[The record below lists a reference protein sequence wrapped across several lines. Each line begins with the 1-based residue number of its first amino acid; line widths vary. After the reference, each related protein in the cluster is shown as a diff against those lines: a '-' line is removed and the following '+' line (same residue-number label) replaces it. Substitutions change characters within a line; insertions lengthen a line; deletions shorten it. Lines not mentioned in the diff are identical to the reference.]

1 MGPGAAGEQRGLTGR
16 PHGPGWG
23 TPQADGPAHGP
34 GYTQLAM
41 TASAMRSSTAP
52 AIDPRMPD
60 FFIVGHAKSG
70 TTALY
75 EMLRRH
81 PQVFMPEY
89 KGGAGKEPW
98 YFSRENPH
106 PQTGGE
112 RDISFTG
119 RTAMSEEE
127 YLSLF
132 ADAAPEQVR
141 GEASSSYLWSHTA
154 AARIHAVRP
163 DARIIAIIREPASF
177 LRSLHMQLLQ
187 NRHEAVHDFREAV
200 ELDQARREGKHI
212 PSRSYWPGALI
223 YSDRVRYVEQLRR
236 YHELFGTDQVLVLIY
251 DDFRDD
257 NAATV
262 ESVERFLG
270 VAEVPI
276 APLEANPTIV
286 PRARVESWRRKLRRG
301 RDPLWRAL
309 RGTGKALTTRGMRE
323 RYFYS
328 LVPRAVFGRPPEED
342 AEFMSE
348 LRRRFKPE
356 VVALSEYLQRDLV
369 ALWGYDDL
377 D

>member
-1 MGPGAAGEQRGLTGR
+1 MS
-16 PHGPGWG
+16 
-23 TPQADGPAHGP
+23 
-34 GYTQLAM
+34 
-41 TASAMRSSTAP
+41 ASALRSTPESA
-52 AIDPRMPD
+52 ADQRMPD

-98 YFSRENPH
+98 YFSRENPN
-106 PQTGGE
+106 PQTGSE
-112 RDISFTG
+112 RDITFTG

-132 ADAAPEQVR
+132 EGARPEQLR
-141 GEASSSYLWSHTA
+141 GEASSSYLWSPTA
-154 AARIHAVRP
+154 PARIHAVRP

-177 LRSLHMQLLQ
+177 LHSLHLQLLQ
-187 NRHEAVHDFREAV
+187 NRHEAVYDFREAV
-200 ELDQARREGKHI
+200 ELDQARRENKHI
-212 PSRSYWPGALI
+212 PSRSYWPSALI

-236 YHELFGTDQVLVLIY
+236 YHELFAPEQMLVLIY

-257 NAATV
+257 NAGTLAR
-262 ESVERFLG
+262 VERFLE
-270 VAEVPI
+270 VPEVPI
-276 APLEANPTIV
+276 DPLQANPTIA
-286 PRARVESWRRKLRRG
+286 PRARVEAWRRQLRRG

-328 LVPRAVFGRPPEED
+328 LVPRAVFGRPPEADE
-342 AEFMSE
+342 EFMTE

-377 D
+377 G

>member
-1 MGPGAAGEQRGLTGR
+1 MS
-16 PHGPGWG
+16 
-23 TPQADGPAHGP
+23 
-34 GYTQLAM
+34 
-41 TASAMRSSTAP
+41 ASATRSSTP
-52 AIDPRMPD
+52 SAIDPRMPD

-98 YFSRENPH
+98 YFAQDNPN
-106 PQTGGE
+106 PQRSGR

-119 RTAMSEEE
+119 RVATSEDD

-132 ADAAPEQVR
+132 EGALSGQLR
-141 GEASSSYLWSHTA
+141 GEASSSYLWSRSA
-154 AARIHAVRP
+154 PGRIAAVRP

-177 LRSLHMQLLQ
+177 LRSLHLQLLQ
-187 NRHEAVHDFREAV
+187 NRHEAVFDFREAV
-200 ELDQARREGKHI
+200 ELDQARLENKHI
-212 PSRSYWPGALI
+212 PSRSYWPQALI

-236 YHELFGTDQVLVLIY
+236 YRDVFAAEQVLVLIY

-257 NAATV
+257 NAGTLAR
-262 ESVERFLG
+262 VERFLG
-270 VAEVPI
+270 VEEVPI
-276 APLEANPTIV
+276 EPVEANPTIAA
-286 PRARVESWRRKLRRG
+286 RERVEGWRRQLRQG
-301 RDPLWRAL
+301 RDPLWWGL
-309 RGTGKALTTRGMRE
+309 RTVGKTLTTRTLRE
-323 RYFYS
+323 RFFYP
-328 LVPRAVFGRPPEED
+328 LVPRAVFSEPPAPDE
-342 AEFMSE
+342 EFMAE

-377 D
+377 G